1 MLMIYKITD
10 YVVSEILWISE
21 VLIRKQ
27 YFILENKKYLCIG
40 IYGC

>member
-10 YVVSEILWISE
+10 YIVSEILWSE
-21 VLIRKQ
+21 VLVRKQ
-27 YFILENKKYLCIG
+27 YFMLENKKYFCIG